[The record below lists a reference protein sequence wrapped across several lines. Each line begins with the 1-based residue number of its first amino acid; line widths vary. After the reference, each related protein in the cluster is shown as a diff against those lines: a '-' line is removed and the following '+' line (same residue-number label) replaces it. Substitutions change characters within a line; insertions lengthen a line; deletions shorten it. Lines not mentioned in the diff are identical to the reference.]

1 MLLTLSYD
9 VKSTAHQSNIEKHR
23 PNRYV
28 LTMNENYNSQRSN
41 RGNIFDDIKQI
52 KFKKDIKRELKDL
65 KDFYLN
71 EEQKKR
77 VQEVSGL
84 KRFFWQFWYLIKSA
98 YFHLTPLRRFF
109 VLLGTILL
117 LIGKTVRVDGQSI
130 SSNDAFLGGL
140 MILFVLILELKDKLI
155 ARSELEEG
163 QKVQRALM
171 PPENPS
177 VDGWDVMLFTRSAND
192 VSGDLVDFL
201 KISDD
206 RIAITIA
213 DVAGKGLSAALL
225 TAKLQATIRAIAEDS
240 PKASELAKKTNHV
253 FHRDSLPNLF
263 ASMIYLEI
271 SPSSNQIKFVNAGH
285 FPPLVINK
293 DSLAELPK
301 GEAALGLME
310 NANYSDIKIELS
322 TEDIFVAYSDGVIE
336 SINEY
341 NQFFGREKF
350 FSLIKTNRN
359 LTAQELGKKILL
371 EVDLFRGEAKA
382 NDDLSFVILKK
393 K

>member
-1 MLLTLSYD
+1 
-9 VKSTAHQSNIEKHR
+9 
-23 PNRYV
+23 
-28 LTMNENYNSQRSN
+28 MNQNYNFRDSN
-41 RGNIFDDIKQI
+41 RGNIFDDLKQI
-52 KFKKDIKRELKDL
+52 KFKQEMKREFRDL
-65 KDFYLN
+65 KEFYLDD
-71 EEQKKR
+71 EQKKR
-77 VQEVSGL
+77 LEEVTGV
-84 KRFFWQFWYLIKSA
+84 KRFFRQLWYLIRSA

-117 LIGKTVRVDGQSI
+117 LIGRSVSDDGQSI

-140 MILFVLILELKDKLI
+140 MILFVLVLELRDKLI

-177 VDGWDVMLFTRSAND
+177 IENWDIMLFTRSAND

-201 KISDD
+201 RISND

-225 TAKLQATIRAIAEDS
+225 TAKLQATIRAYSEDIV
-240 PKASELAKKTNHV
+240 KISELAKKTNHV

-271 SPSSNQIKFVNAGH
+271 SPSSNQIKLVNAGH
-285 FPPLVINK
+285 FPPVVLSK
-293 DSLAELPK
+293 EGLAELPK
-301 GEAALGLME
+301 GEPALGLME
-310 NANYSDIKIELS
+310 NANYSDVKIELNPN
-322 TEDIFVAYSDGVIE
+322 DLFVAYSDGVIE

-341 NQFFGREKF
+341 NQFFGRDRYLSILKAN
-350 FSLIKTNRN
+350 KN
-359 LTAQELGKKILL
+359 LSAQELGKKILS

>member
-1 MLLTLSYD
+1 
-9 VKSTAHQSNIEKHR
+9 
-23 PNRYV
+23 
-28 LTMNENYNSQRSN
+28 MNENYNYKESN
-41 RGNIFDDIKQI
+41 RGNIFNDLKQI
-52 KFKKDIKRELKDL
+52 KFKQDIKREFRDL
-65 KDFYLN
+65 KEFYLD

-77 VQEVSGL
+77 VEEVTGP
-84 KRFFWQFWYLIKSA
+84 KRFFRQFWYLIKSA

-117 LIGKTVRVDGQSI
+117 LLGRTVSIDGQSI

-140 MILFVLILELKDKLI
+140 MILFVLVLELRDKLI

-171 PPENPS
+171 PPENPN
-177 VDGWDVMLFTRSAND
+177 VDGWDIMLFTRSAND

-201 KISDD
+201 EVNEET
-206 RIAITIA
+206 IAITIA

-225 TAKLQATIRAIAEDS
+225 TAKLQATIRAYTEDS
-240 PKASELAKKTNHV
+240 ANASELARKTNYV
-253 FHRDSLPNLF
+253 FHRDSLPKLF

-271 SPSSNQIKFVNAGH
+271 SPNYNQIKFVNAGH
-285 FPPLVINK
+285 FPPVVISN
-293 DSLAELPK
+293 SELTELPK

-310 NANYSDIKIELS
+310 NANYSNVKIELMQN
-322 TEDIFVAYSDGVIE
+322 DIFMAYSDGVIE
-336 SINEY
+336 SMNEY
-341 NQFFGREKF
+341 NQFFGRDRF
-350 FSLIKTNRN
+350 FSLLKSNKN
-359 LTAQELGKKILL
+359 LSAQELGRKILT
-371 EVDLFRGEAKA
+371 EVEQFRGEAKA

>member
-1 MLLTLSYD
+1 
-9 VKSTAHQSNIEKHR
+9 
-23 PNRYV
+23 
-28 LTMNENYNSQRSN
+28 MNDNFNYKDSN

-52 KFKKDIKRELKDL
+52 KFKQDIKREFRDL
-65 KDFYLN
+65 KEFYLD

-77 VQEVSGL
+77 VQEVTGL
-84 KRFFWQFWYLIKSA
+84 KRFLRQFWYLIKSA

-117 LIGKTVRVDGQSI
+117 LIGRTISIDGQSI
-130 SSNDAFLGGL
+130 SSNDAFFGGV
-140 MILFVLILELKDKLI
+140 MILFVLVLELRDKLI

-171 PPENPS
+171 PIENP
-177 VDGWDVMLFTRSAND
+177 VVENWDIMLFTRSAND

-201 KISDD
+201 KINED

-225 TAKLQATIRAIAEDS
+225 TAKLQATIRAYAEDA
-240 PKASELAKKTNHV
+240 PKISELAKKTNHV

-263 ASMIYLEI
+263 ASMIFLEI
-271 SPSSNQIKFVNAGH
+271 SPNSNQIKFVNAGH
-285 FPPLVINK
+285 FPPLVISK
-293 DSLAELPK
+293 EGITELPK
-301 GEAALGLME
+301 GDAALGLMG
-310 NANYSDIKIELS
+310 NAIYNDSAIELDS
-322 TEDIFVAYSDGVIE
+322 QEMFIAYSDGVIE
-336 SINEY
+336 STNEY

-350 FSLIKTNRN
+350 FNLVKMNYS
-359 LTAQELGKKILL
+359 LTASEMGRNILNA
-371 EVDLFRGEAKA
+371 VDLFRGEAKA
-382 NDDLSFVILKK
+382 NDDLSFVLMKK

>member
-1 MLLTLSYD
+1 
-9 VKSTAHQSNIEKHR
+9 
-23 PNRYV
+23 
-28 LTMNENYNSQRSN
+28 MNDNFNYKDSN

-52 KFKKDIKRELKDL
+52 KFKQDIKREFRDL
-65 KDFYLN
+65 KEFYLD

-77 VQEVSGL
+77 VQEVTGI
-84 KRFFWQFWYLIKSA
+84 KRFSRQFWYLIKSA

-117 LIGKTVRVDGQSI
+117 LIGRTISIDGQSI
-130 SSNDAFLGGL
+130 SSNDAFFGGV
-140 MILFVLILELKDKLI
+140 MILFVLVLELRDKLI

-171 PPENPS
+171 PIENP
-177 VDGWDVMLFTRSAND
+177 VVANWDIMLFTRSAND

-201 KISDD
+201 KISED

-225 TAKLQATIRAIAEDS
+225 TAKLQATIRAYAEDA
-240 PKASELAKKTNHV
+240 PKISELAKKTNHV

-285 FPPLVINK
+285 FPPLVISK
-293 DSLAELPK
+293 EGIAELPK
-301 GEAALGLME
+301 GDAALGLMG
-310 NANYSDIKIELS
+310 NAIYNDSVIELDS
-322 TEDIFVAYSDGVIE
+322 QEMFIAYSDGVIE
-336 SINEY
+336 STNEY

-350 FSLIKTNRN
+350 FNLVKMNYS
-359 LTAQELGKKILL
+359 LTASEMGRNILNA
-371 EVDLFRGEAKA
+371 VDLFRGEAKA
-382 NDDLSFVILKK
+382 NDDLSFVVMKRK
-393 K
+393 

>member
-1 MLLTLSYD
+1 MKD
-9 VKSTAHQSNIEKHR
+9 NFNFR
-23 PNRYV
+23 D
-28 LTMNENYNSQRSN
+28 SN

-52 KFKKDIKRELKDL
+52 KFKQDIKREFRDL
-65 KDFYLN
+65 KEFYLD

-77 VQEVSGL
+77 VQEVTGI
-84 KRFFWQFWYLIKSA
+84 KRFLRQFWYLIKSA

-117 LIGKTVRVDGQSI
+117 LIGRTISIDGQGI
-130 SSNDAFLGGL
+130 SSNDAFFGGV
-140 MILFVLILELKDKLI
+140 MILFVLVLELRDKLI

-171 PPENPS
+171 PPESPNL
-177 VDGWDVMLFTRSAND
+177 DGWDVMLYTRSAND

-201 KISDD
+201 KISED

-225 TAKLQATIRAIAEDS
+225 TAKLQATIRAYAEDAL
-240 PKASELAKKTNHV
+240 KISELAKKTNHV
-253 FHRDSLPNLF
+253 FHRDSLPSLF
-263 ASMIYLEI
+263 ASMIFLEI
-271 SPSSNQIKFVNAGH
+271 SPSSNQIKYVNAGH
-285 FPPLVINK
+285 FPPLVISK
-293 DSLAELPK
+293 EGIAELPK
-301 GEAALGLME
+301 GDVALGLME
-310 NANYSDIKIELS
+310 NANYSDTKIELS
-322 TEDIFVAYSDGVIE
+322 SNEVFIAYSDGVIE

-341 NQFFGREKF
+341 GQFFGRERF
-350 FSLIKTNRN
+350 FNLLKTNQN
-359 LTAQELGKKILL
+359 LTSHELGKKILTD
-371 EVDLFRGEAKA
+371 VDLFRGEAKA

>member
-1 MLLTLSYD
+1 MNQNYD
-9 VKSTAHQSNIEKHR
+9 FKN
-23 PNRYV
+23 
-28 LTMNENYNSQRSN
+28 SN
-41 RGNIFDDIKQI
+41 RGNIFDDLKQI
-52 KFKKDIKRELKDL
+52 RFKQDMKREFRDL
-65 KDFYLN
+65 KDFYLDD
-71 EEQKKR
+71 EQKKR
-77 VQEVSGL
+77 VEEVTGL
-84 KRFFWQFWYLIKSA
+84 KRFLRQFWYLIKSA

-117 LIGKTVRVDGQSI
+117 LLGRTISIDGQSI
-130 SSNDAFLGGL
+130 TSNDAFLGGL
-140 MILFVLILELKDKLI
+140 MILFVLVLELRDKLI
-155 ARSELEEG
+155 AKSELEEG

-177 VDGWDVMLFTRSAND
+177 VENWDIILFTRSAND

-201 KISDD
+201 KISED

-225 TAKLQATIRAIAEDS
+225 TAKLQATIRAYSEDAT
-240 PKASELAKKTNHV
+240 KISELAKKTNHV

-271 SPSSNQIKFVNAGH
+271 SPSSNLIKFANAGH
-285 FPPLVINK
+285 FPPIVIRK
-293 DSLAELPK
+293 DGITELPK
-301 GEAALGLME
+301 GDVALGLME
-310 NANYSDIKIELS
+310 NANYCDTNIELYQN
-322 TEDIFVAYSDGVIE
+322 ELFIAYSDGVIE

-341 NQFFGREKF
+341 NQFYGRDRF
-350 FSLIKTNRN
+350 FNLLKVSQN
-359 LTAQELGKKILL
+359 LTAQELGRKIITD
-371 EVDLFRGEAKA
+371 VDLFRGEAKA